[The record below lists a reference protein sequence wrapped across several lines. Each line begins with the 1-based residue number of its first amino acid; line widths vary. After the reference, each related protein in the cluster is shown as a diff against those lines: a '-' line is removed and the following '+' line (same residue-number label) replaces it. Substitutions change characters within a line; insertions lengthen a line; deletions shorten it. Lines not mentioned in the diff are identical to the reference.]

1 MTVADRATAE
11 VTAEPPSAAAAAA
24 AAAGVGAG
32 PVDLVSAHLA
42 LAAAYPEREAL
53 VQGSRRWTWAE
64 FEDRTAR
71 LARALAGRGLGCHA
85 ERSTLA
91 GHQSGQDQVGIFLH
105 NCLEYVESM
114 IGAVRARTAP
124 FNINYRYGD
133 DELVHLLTDAGTA
146 ALVYHSA
153 FAATVARVV
162 ARLGRP
168 VVLIQVA
175 DGTDAGLVPGAVWYE
190 EALADAPDRPLPV
203 SSPDDLFIIYTGGT
217 TGMPKGVLWRQADL
231 FVSALGGRNF
241 RGGGQAWASVAEL
254 VASAERG
261 GYRSLPAAPFMHAA
275 AQWMAFQTLHAGG
288 TVVLPEHAE
297 RFDATD
303 VVRVVAEESVDVL
316 QIVGDPFAVPLIEAL
331 RAAPSPSPLRVLA
344 SGGTLLRQETKAELV
359 ALIPGLKIRDTMG
372 SSETGPQAQTTAA
385 DRGGTASTFEPSPG
399 ACVIDATRSRLAEVG
414 EIGWL
419 ATAGHVPLGY
429 LGDEAKTAATFPVVD
444 GTRMA
449 VPGDRARQLAD
460 GAIEVLGRDSTTI
473 NTGGEKVY
481 AQEVEA
487 VLLDHPAVDDVL
499 VVGRPSRKW
508 GAEVVAVVQLA
519 PGHTLTLEEAG
530 AHCEGRLASYK
541 KPRALI
547 PVAAVKRSE
556 AGKADY
562 RWAAETAA
570 AGS

>member
-1 MTVADRATAE
+1 VDT
-11 VTAEPPSAAAAAA
+11 
-24 AAAGVGAG
+24 
-32 PVDLVSAHLA
+32 VDLVSAHLA
-42 LAAAYPEREAL
+42 LAVAYPEREAL
-53 VQGSRRWTWAE
+53 VQGTRRWTWGQ
-64 FEDRTAR
+64 FEDRTGR
-71 LARALAGRGLGCHA
+71 LGRALAAAGLGCRA

-91 GHQSGQDQVGIFLH
+91 GHQSGQDHVGIFLH
-105 NCLEYVESM
+105 NCLEYIESM
-114 IGAVRARTAP
+114 IGAMRARTAP

-133 DELVHLLTDAGTA
+133 DELVHLFTDAGTA
-146 ALVYHSA
+146 ALIYHSA
-153 FAATVARVV
+153 FAPTVARVA
-162 ARLGRP
+162 ARLDHP
-168 VVLIQVA
+168 VVLVQVA
-175 DGTDAGLVPGAVWYE
+175 DGTDHGLLEGAVWYE
-190 EALADAPDRPLPV
+190 DALAGAPDRPLDP

-241 RGGGQAWASVAEL
+241 REGGRTWTSVDEL
-254 VASAERG
+254 VESARRG

-297 RFDATD
+297 RFGATD
-303 VVRVVAEESVDVL
+303 VVRVIADESVDVL

-331 RAAPSPSPLRVLA
+331 RAAPAPSPLRVLA

-399 ACVIDATRSRLAEVG
+399 ACVLDADRTRLAEVG

-419 ATAGHVPLGY
+419 ATAGRVPLGY
-429 LGDEAKTAATFPVVD
+429 LGDEAKTATTFPVVD
-444 GTRMA
+444 GRRMA
-449 VPGDRARQLAD
+449 VPGDRARLQAD
-460 GAIEVLGRDSTTI
+460 GSIEVLGRDSTTI

-487 VLLDHPAVDDVL
+487 VLLDHPAVEDVL
-499 VVGRPSRKW
+499 VVGRPSQKW

-519 PGHTLTLEEAG
+519 PGHTFTLDEAG
-530 AHCEGRLASYK
+530 AHCDGRLASYK
-541 KPRALI
+541 KPRAV
-547 PVAAVKRSE
+547 VAVDAVKRSE

-570 AGS
+570 AAP